1 MRTTA
6 QRRKDKI
13 IAAGN
18 YLNRARYSSM
28 ETTQAIEA
36 MDAVLDAGG
45 FRMSEA
51 EAVIDRCQ
59 QTIALM
65 NHAKVTML
73 FSPDKEDE

>member
-1 MRTTA
+1 MRTRTE
-6 QRRKDKI
+6 RRKDKI
-13 IAAGN
+13 MATGN
-18 YLNRARYSSM
+18 YLNRARYASM

-51 EAVIDRCQ
+51 DAVIDRCQ

-65 NHAKVTML
+65 EHAKVTMM
-73 FSPDKEDE
+73 FSPDKADD

>member
-1 MRTTA
+1 MSTAA

-13 IAAGN
+13 MATGN

-45 FRMSEA
+45 FRMTEA
-51 EAVIDRCQ
+51 DDVIDRCE

-65 NHAKVTML
+65 RHAKITMM
-73 FSPDKEDE
+73 FSPDKADE